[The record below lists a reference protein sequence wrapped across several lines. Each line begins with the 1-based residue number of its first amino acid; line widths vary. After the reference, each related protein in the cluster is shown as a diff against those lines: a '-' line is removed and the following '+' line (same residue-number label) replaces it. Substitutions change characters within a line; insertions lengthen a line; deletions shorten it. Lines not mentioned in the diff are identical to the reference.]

1 MKIKR
6 TIMNI
11 QTRPCKRCNQGRLSP
26 CERSELGSFLK
37 SGTKKFHPS
46 SLQHNILRYF
56 CLVLVYPQNYDVT
69 KQKAVVI
76 GSRIRERD
84 KNNAEYYVGDYY
96 PPIYWVP
103 LVVCHSVCLWP
114 INPHLSQQPAMG
126 LGHKIFLGPFGAKKL
141 KNDPY

>member
-1 MKIKR
+1 MLDAETQCFRVK
-6 TIMNI
+6 M
-11 QTRPCKRCNQGRLSP
+11 
-26 CERSELGSFLK
+26 
-37 SGTKKFHPS
+37 
-46 SLQHNILRYF
+46 SLQALLSKVCILMTSQKKTRREKRV
-56 CLVLVYPQNYDVT
+56 CKKR
-69 KQKAVVI
+69 KQFVI